1 MLPRSWCVDYTQRS
15 AWSLV
20 AKYSEG
26 MKEDAP
32 LIFFLVGIK
41 SRHCAIDEAAAA
53 ATATAAA
60 AVAIVIALPFPVGVS
75 HISTRSMRS

>member
-15 AWSLV
+15 AWSFV

-53 ATATAAA
+53 
-60 AVAIVIALPFPVGVS
+60 VAIVIALPFPVGVS
-75 HISTRSMRS
+75 HISSRSMRS